1 MYLEPFN
8 LHPSTSVVPLFNTL
22 IYKENCKLYIVIL
35 AEEGPRAETFFFIKN
50 ILLCYYKF
58 KENQ

>member
-8 LHPSTSVVPLFNTL
+8 LHPSTSVVPSFNTL

-35 AEEGPRAETFFFIKN
+35 AEEGPRAETFLFYQEYFIV
-50 ILLCYYKF
+50 LL
-58 KENQ
+58 